1 MTIAANIR
9 VTITQRNRP
18 TVDST
23 RTSGDVVVVILRAS
37 SRAPAGPGGDRKTA
51 DLAQFAEGDA
61 GRLSGLYVVDAA
73 GGAGG
78 HVLSLL
84 QGIAALGH
92 QAQQDGEGGGRA
104 ARDRGRR
111 AGPHMGLV
119 DEHLA

>member
-9 VTITQRNRP
+9 ETITHRKRP

-23 RTSGDVVVVILRAS
+23 RTSGDVVVVILGSS
-37 SRAPAGPGGDRKTA
+37 SRAPVGQGRDRDTA

-78 HVLSLL
+78 HVLSGL
-84 QGIAALGH
+84 QGIAALGG
-92 QAQQDGEGGGRA
+92 QAQQEGEGGGRA
-104 ARDRGRR
+104 ARDRG
-111 AGPHMGLV
+111 G
-119 DEHLA
+119 